1 MIGLKPLV
9 GAILVRSTLRRVRA
23 GALCG
28 LGNLC
33 VDDVETVNFAGGP

>member
-9 GAILVRSTLRRVRA
+9 GAVLVRSTLWRVRA

-33 VDDVETVNFAGGP
+33 VDDFETVNFAGGP